1 MNDTTISSMV
11 QSGIAISLVNLLI
24 GLSLAI
30 LLGLLIVLT
39 YRASHRGFH
48 YERSF
53 LLTLVTIPPIVAVV
67 MMFIGSNLALSLGM
81 VGALSI
87 IRFRTVIKDSRDMV
101 YLFFA
106 IAVGLGCGTY
116 NWIVTIVTTVFLGA
130 AMFLLHFLHF
140 GKPMQA
146 DYVLVLAGQGAL
158 PGDGFAEAIR
168 KRVDYLEVRSINSD
182 DEEWEIV
189 FEVRFFKDRPLFTET
204 KLLDELKQSH
214 NVKRISFLAPQL
226 SLPV

>member
-1 MNDTTISSMV
+1 MNDTISSMV
-11 QSGIAISLVNLLI
+11 QSGISISLTNLLI

-30 LLGLLIVLT
+30 LLGLVIVAT
-39 YRASHRGFH
+39 YRTSHRGFH

-53 LLTLVTIPPIVAVV
+53 LLTLVMIPAIVAVV

-116 NWIVTIVTTVFLGA
+116 NWTATIVTTFFLAA
-130 AMFLLHFLHF
+130 AMVSLHFLYF
-140 GKPMQA
+140 AKPMQS
-146 DYVLVLAGQGAL
+146 DFVLVFSGPGTL
-158 PGDGFAEAIR
+158 PGNDFVESIR
-168 KRVDYLEVRSINSD
+168 KRMDYLQIRSINSEND
-182 DEEWEIV
+182 EWEMV
-189 FEVRFFKDRPLFTET
+189 FEVRFFNDHVFSEAN
-204 KLLDELKQSH
+204 LLEELRESH
-214 NVKRISFLAPQL
+214 SVSRVSFLAPQL

>member
-1 MNDTTISSMV
+1 MNDTISSMV
-11 QSGIAISLVNLLI
+11 QSGISISLTNLLI

-30 LLGLLIVLT
+30 LLGLVIVVT
-39 YRASHRGFH
+39 YRVSHRGFH

-53 LLTLVTIPPIVAVV
+53 LLTLVMIPAIVAVV

-101 YLFFA
+101 FLFFA

-116 NWIVTIVTTVFLGA
+116 NWTATIVTTFFLA
-130 AMFLLHFLHF
+130 AAILALHFLHF
-140 GKPMQA
+140 AKPMQS
-146 DYVLVLAGQGAL
+146 DFVLVFSGPGAL
-158 PGDGFAEAIR
+158 PGNDFVESIR
-168 KRVDYLEVRSINSD
+168 KRMDYLQVRSINAEND
-182 DEEWEIV
+182 EWEIV
-189 FEVRFFKDRPLFTET
+189 FEVRFFNDHVFSEAN
-204 KLLDELKQSH
+204 LLDELRESH
-214 NVKRISFLAPQL
+214 NVSRVSFLAPQL